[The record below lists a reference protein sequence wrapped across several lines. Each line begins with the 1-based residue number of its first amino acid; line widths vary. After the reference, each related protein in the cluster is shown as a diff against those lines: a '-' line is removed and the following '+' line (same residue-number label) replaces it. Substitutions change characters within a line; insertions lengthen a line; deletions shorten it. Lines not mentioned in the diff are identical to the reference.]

1 MAQALLGGFGGSE
14 LPRMKRGPAPRS
26 PHRRVLGTRLE
37 QTLAPLQRRDL
48 VEAPLVTV
56 ALECGGQ
63 PDAGDLLRQLHAH
76 HFGAQH
82 QHVGVVVGAGDLG
95 GQDVVAEP
103 GPHAADL
110 VAGDLLAAA
119 GAADHDAPVHLTVHD
134 LPADVLAQPRV
145 VDDRLGIVRATIV
158 HPVATGRSRIRWL
171 TTWRI
176 SVSRTAWLGSMP

>member
-1 MAQALLGGFGGSE
+1 MNYSASSLGVPV
-14 LPRMKRGPAPRS
+14 L
-26 PHRRVLGTRLE
+26 HRPLE
-37 QTLAPLQRRDL
+37 P
-48 VEAPLVTV
+48 
-56 ALECGGQ
+56 G
-63 PDAGDLLRQLHAH
+63 
-76 HFGAQH
+76 

-158 HPVATGRSRIRWL
+158 HPVAAGRQPFDEVRLQGNAVVVTSDRDAHVRPRL
-171 TTWRI
+171 
-176 SVSRTAWLGSMP
+176 